1 MFRVL
6 KKARIPLFLH
16 KKSNHIFTS
25 WQHIILLVL
34 RRQYEK
40 KSYRMFTD
48 WLIEAFYLRNFL
60 KLDHHIPHFT
70 TLQKFAASRI
80 ADIYTH
86 TISKNNFLI
95 YIVTYNI
102 SRLFIGI
109 DSTGFKMTN
118 ASEYYIHTKPK
129 Y

>member
-16 KKSNHIFTS
+16 TRSNNIFTV
-25 WQHIILLVL
+25 WQHITLLAI
-34 RRQYEK
+34 RQYEK
-40 KSYRMFTD
+40 KSYHMFTD

-60 KLDHHIPHFT
+60 KLDDHIPHFT

-80 ADIYTH
+80 ADIHTH

-109 DSTGFKMTN
+109 DSTGFKITN